1 MLLHSYFS
9 IQNFIKMKNKT
20 SRIYLRAT
28 AIEKAIIKQKAAK
41 CEMTISD
48 FLIASARN
56 VEIKLYKKT
65 IPTSINK
72 TVLALLQ
79 SANNFNQFTRYCHSE
94 KLRNISAYQLLSY
107 ADRLYKLGYE
117 IKIAIL

>member
-1 MLLHSYFS
+1 
-9 IQNFIKMKNKT
+9 MKQKT
-20 SRIYLRAT
+20 TRIYLRAT

-56 VEIKLYKKT
+56 VKIKLYKKT
-65 IPTSINK
+65 IPALINK

-79 SANNFNQFTRYCHSE
+79 SANNFNQFIRYCHSDRL
-94 KLRNISAYQLLSY
+94 KNISEEQLTFY
-107 ADRLYKLGYE
+107 ANRLYILGNE
-117 IKIAIL
+117 IKKSIEL